1 MKHNQRIAAYL
12 QRCTLF
18 TSSGHGHIAGQR
30 GRFGRLVVRGGAK
43 EILFDGESRSALQA
57 GIDKLTDAVAV
68 TLGPRGNV
76 RSLFVLFLSFS
87 LMIFS
92 CSVAVFDVVI

>member
-1 MKHNQRIAAYL
+1 VKHNRRIAADL

-18 TSSGHGHIAGQR
+18 TSPGHDHIAEQR
-30 GRFGRLVVRGGAK
+30 GRFGRLVVRGAK

-76 RSLFVLFLSFS
+76 RSLFVLFLSCS
-87 LMIFS
+87 LMMFFMQ
-92 CSVAVFDVVI
+92 CCCC